1 MQHTRRTI
9 RTALFTL
16 SALLVTA
23 AGADTVIHNVRGYTL
38 ADDALEQFTYLH
50 VDDDGRVV
58 EAGNG
63 EAPAAR
69 TRIDAGGAVML
80 PGLIDA
86 HGHVSSLGLAMSRV
100 DLVGTRS
107 LDEALA
113 RIGAFAEANPNLEWI
128 TGRGW
133 NQELWTVAEFPSA
146 ADIDAVVAD
155 RPVYLGRIDGHA
167 AWANTAALRAAGI
180 DANTRPPPG
189 GDIHR
194 DANGR
199 ATGILID
206 DAMTLVTRHI
216 PEPDQVARMTA
227 IGRAME
233 ALAAVGLT
241 AVHDA
246 GIHMNDVRAYE
257 ALHALD
263 AMPIRIYAMLDGIKT
278 VRSFGPPAAT
288 DDEQL
293 IVRSMKLVS
302 DGALGS
308 RGAAMDEPYS
318 DDPENHGL
326 LIIDEAA
333 LTAQIGEARKAG
345 YQVNVHAIG
354 DRANRVVLDAYE
366 AVGATAAER
375 HRNEHAQVV
384 HVEDI
389 PRFIELG
396 IVPSMQPTHATSD
409 KNMAEKRVGADRLK
423 GAYAWRTFLDQGSR
437 IAGGSDFPVENA
449 NPFWGLYAAVTR
461 QGLDGE
467 PPGGWVPEQRMTR
480 EEAFRAF
487 TLDAAWAAHMEDTTG
502 SLEPGKWADFILV
515 DADPFEVDEQRIA
528 DIGVLETWVAGERVW
543 RASTG
548 SD

>member
-1 MQHTRRTI
+1 MKHKPTARRLTVL
-9 RTALFTL
+9 ALGV
-16 SALLVTA
+16 LLVA
-23 AGADTVIHNVRGYTL
+23 AAAADTVVHNVRGYTL
-38 ADDALEQFTYLH
+38 ADNALTQFTFLH

-58 EAGNG
+58 ATGTGKGPEAG
-63 EAPAAR
+63 
-69 TRIDAGGAVML
+69 TRIDGGGAVLL

-107 LDEALA
+107 LDEALE
-113 RIGAFAEANPNLEWI
+113 RIAAFAEANPTLPWI

-146 ADIDAVVAD
+146 ADIDGIVAD

-167 AWANTAALRAAGI
+167 AWANTAALKAAGI

-194 DANGR
+194 DDEGR

-206 DAMTLVTRHI
+206 DAMNLVTRHI
-216 PEPDQVARMTA
+216 PEPDRIDRMKA
-227 IGRAME
+227 IALAME
-233 ALAAVGLT
+233 ALASVGLT

-246 GIHMNDVRAYE
+246 GIAMDDVRAYE
-257 ALHALD
+257 TLHDLG
-263 AMPIRIYAMLDGIKT
+263 AMPIRVYAMLDGIGT
-278 VRSFGPPAAT
+278 VRAFGPPAAT
-288 DDEQL
+288 SDDKL

-333 LTAQIGEARKAG
+333 LTGRISEARDAG

-354 DRANRVVLDAYE
+354 DRANRVVLDAFE
-366 AVGATAAER
+366 AVGARASER

-389 PRFIELG
+389 PRFVELG

-409 KNMAEKRVGADRLK
+409 KNMAEKRVGADRLR

-437 IAGGSDFPVENA
+437 IAGGSDFPVENE
-449 NPFWGLYAAVTR
+449 NPFWGLYAAVSR

-467 PPGGWVPEQRMTR
+467 PPGGWVPEQKMTR

-487 TLDAAWAAHMEDTTG
+487 TLDAAWAAHMDDSTG
-502 SLEPGKWADFILV
+502 TLEAGKWADFILV
-515 DADPFEVDEQRIA
+515 DQDPFEVDERRIA
-528 DIGVLETWVAGERVW
+528 DVKVLETWVGGERVW
-543 RASTG
+543 RSAK
-548 SD
+548 D